1 MRAARH
7 FKNIDDGPNQ
17 SWLLWRKILK
27 ALGAPPLLI
36 ESTIG
41 TNMSRIDSAR
51 TKKPLIHSYHNDY
64 ALFTPVLHWLSLTT
78 TCDNHGA
85 QFQANLV
92 MDNFALEFVAHKIAA
107 RNLARAI
114 QVYLIEAKVYFLIH
128 FGVPKLTSQTHICP
142 THPNV
147 ETSKALGSPLV
158 CTFLCIFFI

>member
-114 QVYLIEAKVYFLIH
+114 QVYLIEAKVY
-128 FGVPKLTSQTHICP
+128 T
-142 THPNV
+142 
-147 ETSKALGSPLV
+147 LGSLNWHPRL
-158 CTFLCIFFI
+158 TFVPHIQMLRLQRLWVHHLCALSFAFSLF